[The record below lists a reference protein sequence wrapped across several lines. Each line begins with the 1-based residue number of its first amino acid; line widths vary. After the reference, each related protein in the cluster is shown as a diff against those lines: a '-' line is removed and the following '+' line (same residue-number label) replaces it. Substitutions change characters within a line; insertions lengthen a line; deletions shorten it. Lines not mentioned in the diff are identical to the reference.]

1 MRTEAVV
8 VEASVKWLH
17 PTKRN
22 QNEMTN
28 VSQNQTVAN
37 IGIHPPHL
45 ALISMP
51 LPCPSMNLNPEINP
65 DPQTNEQLQ
74 SQDQDGTQPTNK
86 LQAQDESTEPI
97 PFNANFNPLFAPGVD
112 GLVDVAVAGDAD
124 ADGDAEA
131 VPNQTGDAV
140 HDLLTRSRSIV
151 CPVSTPVR
159 FAVDLELP
167 LPDVVEDFSRL
178 NRSDLAELECHKNL
192 IGRVERDYLGKVK
205 RKSEIFPERFQDAD
219 YLSNSAIMLLSTG
232 WSSAHK
238 YAHCSIRGQVNRGGA
253 CKVHKYCPYC
263 SWYAG
268 EKAQLTYVPAF
279 GDGNW
284 HWLTGSFVGDLLYDG
299 SAGAAVNWLHHWDAY
314 QAGFNEWLENNT
326 VRGIYWTEELAVNS
340 FCPTRVLPHVH
351 AVVDADEL
359 NEAALEQVQ
368 ESVNAHLA
376 KVVGFEHLQPDLD
389 VEEIGTQRNLMNRI
403 GYMFK
408 PLKLVRPYRN
418 AWAGAC
424 LHNRAGAQQLNNAAT
439 DLVLGFSQVSR
450 MLPDPVLGYDKTK
463 SGRNKMQ
470 ARGTLDPKRGK
481 NFIGKHKSQHKQYK
495 RLLRELREEAAQ
507 EYIEVREVDEVEDEM
522 TFAE

>member
-1 MRTEAVV
+1 MMVCGGGVARC
-8 VEASVKWLH
+8 LH
-17 PTKRN
+17 PVQERGDQDVMKPTQK
-22 QNEMTN
+22 
-28 VSQNQTVAN
+28 VDVAN
-37 IGIHPPHL
+37 IGIHPL
-45 ALISMP
+45 RFIISFLP
-51 LPCPSMNLNPEINP
+51 LSIDPIQTLHPVPNLLLNPDPDMSLVLNPEP
-65 DPQTNEQLQ
+65 EP
-74 SQDQDGTQPTNK
+74 SS
-86 LQAQDESTEPI
+86 QAQTKDMTTNS
-97 PFNANFNPLFAPGVD
+97 NPNLTLLAAPRVALPGV
-112 GLVDVAVAGDAD
+112 VALDPNPTAD
-124 ADGDAEA
+124 PNMLAAAEETEFQPA
-131 VPNQTGDAV
+131 N
-140 HDLLTRSRSIV
+140 RSA
-151 CPVSTPVR
+151 
-159 FAVDLELP
+159 FDFLP
-167 LPDVVEDFSRL
+167 LPADDVVEDFSKL
-178 NRSDLAELECHKNL
+178 NRSDLDELDRHEDL

-205 RKSEIFPERFQDAD
+205 SKPEIFPQRFRDAD

-238 YAHCSIRGQVNRGGA
+238 YAHCCIRGQVNRGGA

-284 HWLTGSFVGDLLYDG
+284 HWLTGSYSGDLLYDG

-368 ESVNAHLA
+368 ESVNAHMA
-376 KVVGFEHLQPDLD
+376 KVVGVDHLQPDLD

-424 LHNRAGAQQLNNAAT
+424 LHHRAGAQQLNNAAT

-450 MLPDPVLGYDKTK
+450 MLPHPVLGYEKAK

-470 ARGTLDPKRGK
+470 ARGTLDPKRRK
-481 NFIGKHKSQHKQYK
+481 NFIGKHKDQHKHYK
-495 RLLRELREEAAQ
+495 RLLRELREEAAE